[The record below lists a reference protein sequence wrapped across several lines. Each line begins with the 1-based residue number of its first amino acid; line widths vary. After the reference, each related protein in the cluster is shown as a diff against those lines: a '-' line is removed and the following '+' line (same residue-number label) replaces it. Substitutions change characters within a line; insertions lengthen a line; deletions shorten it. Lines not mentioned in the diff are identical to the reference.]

1 LSFRCLWSD
10 KVGPDQHR
18 CKEQCVTCAIH
29 FKTRSYESEALG
41 LTVPEAPVTM
51 DFDTYIYE
59 ARKTAIY
66 PRDRSLEYLALGL
79 ASEAGEVAGRI
90 KKWLREDDYDFSDM
104 IADELGDV
112 LWYMTMLGDELGF
125 SLDEIMERNI
135 AKLQDRQARDQL
147 QGSGDER

>member
-1 LSFRCLWSD
+1 MTFD
-10 KVGPDQHR
+10 DY
-18 CKEQCVTCAIH
+18 IH
-29 FKTRSYESEALG
+29 G
-41 LTVPEAPVTM
+41 
-51 DFDTYIYE
+51 

-79 ASEAGEVAGRI
+79 ASEAGEVAGKI
-90 KKWLREDDYDFSDM
+90 KKWLREDDYDFSDK

>member
-1 LSFRCLWSD
+1 VSCT
-10 KVGPDQHR
+10 V
-18 CKEQCVTCAIH
+18 H

-51 DFDTYIYE
+51 DFDAYIYE

-66 PRDRSLEYLALGL
+66 PRNRSLEYLALGL
-79 ASEAGEVAGRI
+79 ASEAGEVAGKI
-90 KKWLREDDYDFSDM
+90 KKWLREDDYDAY

-112 LWYMTMLGDELGF
+112 LWYMTMLGDELGY

>member
-1 LSFRCLWSD
+1 
-10 KVGPDQHR
+10 
-18 CKEQCVTCAIH
+18 
-29 FKTRSYESEALG
+29 
-41 LTVPEAPVTM
+41 M

-79 ASEAGEVAGRI
+79 ASEAGEVAGKI
-90 KKWLREDDYDFSDM
+90 KKWLRDDDYDEFSV
-104 IADELGDV
+104 ADELGDV
-112 LWYMTMLGDELGF
+112 LWYMTMLGDELGY

-135 AKLQDRQARDQL
+135 AKLRDRQEQGQL